1 MELHLWRIRSC
12 GLCPLSLASLGHGAY
27 PPWFGKCKEL
37 VNFGILLKMDGW
49 GEFGSQR
56 EFELQIWGLS
66 ALELQNEVKNSS
78 ESSPVSPRKS
88 QEGLRIP
95 PRSPSQFLN
104 QHCLVAWGY
113 STQRKEVQGDLTAAL
128 QYLQEACEK
137 DGQRL
142 FPVVFSDRT
151 RG

>member
-1 MELHLWRIRSC
+1 MELHLWRIRTC

-88 QEGLRIP
+88 
-95 PRSPSQFLN
+95 
-104 QHCLVAWGY
+104 
-113 STQRKEVQGDLTAAL
+113 
-128 QYLQEACEK
+128 
-137 DGQRL
+137 
-142 FPVVFSDRT
+142 
-151 RG
+151 